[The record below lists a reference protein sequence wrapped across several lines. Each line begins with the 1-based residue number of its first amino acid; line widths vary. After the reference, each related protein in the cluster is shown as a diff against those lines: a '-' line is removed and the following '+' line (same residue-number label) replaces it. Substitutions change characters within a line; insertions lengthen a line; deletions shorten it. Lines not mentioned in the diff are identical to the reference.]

1 MPKIDSVRLDLLQHD
16 LDILCLSETWFHEK
30 ILDTFI
36 SAEGYEVVRLDRGR
50 KKGGGLCMYVYVLKF
65 SLL

>member
-1 MPKIDSVRLDLLQHD
+1 MHD

-50 KKGGGLCMYVYVLKF
+50 KKVWWWIVKVQYSTITTTF
-65 SLL
+65 